1 MLQIMDTT
9 FDTVSGQPT
18 FDALLSEYA
27 DECRLKDL
35 PEPAC
40 QRDVY
45 RAMEKAGIMCTMAAF
60 NDKALIGFSTILI
73 SVLPHYGVLMATTES
88 LFVHPDHRSSGAG
101 LQLIHRA
108 ENLAI
113 DRGAAG
119 LLVTAPVGG
128 TLSKVLPRLGY
139 TDTNTVFFRR
149 LTNE

>member
-35 PEPAC
+35 QEPAC

-88 LFVHPDHRSSGAG
+88 AG